1 MATYKIDHT
10 APTVY
15 LDKFGKVVNGFQV
28 SVTLL
33 DFNEAHLLS
42 VPSLDP
48 ETVKAEIKKLLDDRK
63 ALDNLT
69 EE

>member
-1 MATYKIDHT
+1 MATYSIDHT

-33 DFNEAHLLS
+33 DFNEAHLLN
-42 VPSLDP
+42 VPTLEPD
-48 ETVKAEIKKLLDDRK
+48 TVKAAIKKLLDDRNSL
-63 ALDNLT
+63 ASLT